1 MVILHSKY
9 KRTLTS
15 ENLHQIRW
23 FSIFNS
29 IVTVLLLTGF
39 LATILVRVLK
49 NDFLRYARSDEVQIL
64 YLLFSVIVEVQ
75 NLYLLFSVK
84 FYIVKRQ
91 QYFFISLWSF
101 DFLRYAPFKGLGCR
115 IQASGFDFLRCAV
128 QCLRFRLQSLG
139 FDFLRYAQVLG
150 FRVQGL
156 GFDFLRYARPDELHT
171 LMYKAKI
178 LKSSIHSDF
187 CAVNVLGH

>member
-9 KRTLTS
+9 KGTLTS

-64 YLLFSVIVEVQ
+64 YLLFCVIVQVQ
-75 NLYLLFSVK
+75 IIYLRFGVCLVYLLYKVTIK
-84 FYIVKRQ
+84 
-91 QYFFISLWSF
+91 
-101 DFLRYAPFKGLGCR
+101 
-115 IQASGFDFLRCAV
+115 
-128 QCLRFRLQSLG
+128 FRL
-139 FDFLRYAQVLG
+139 
-150 FRVQGL
+150 
-156 GFDFLRYARPDELHT
+156 
-171 LMYKAKI
+171 
-178 LKSSIHSDF
+178 
-187 CAVNVLGH
+187 